1 MSIRSINN
9 FSLQTFRDYFAVS
22 GKDAQD
28 EPPGA
33 SMQATGG
40 NVISEFTEGST
51 VYRAHIFTGSGELT
65 ITEGSESGQYLI
77 VGGGG
82 AGGGGYYSGG
92 GGAGGYVT
100 NDPADPRYNSQPL
113 TLSPGPYSIVV
124 GGGGAPSG
132 GPAVHKN
139 PGNPSVAFGHTAY
152 GGGSGAGP
160 GVTGDPGGCGG
171 GGVYSNQAGGAGS
184 KITNTST
191 DAPPQGWPGGS
202 GTPGGGAGGGGTYL
216 SGISTAGIGITASTP
231 HVPIGN
237 GSRGGQGQPSSFS
250 GIATHYA
257 AGGSGGLVSGP
268 STDTFSDRASGIGGR
283 GALNHSPLTAAPQ
296 TEMAGVINTGSGGG
310 GTDQRATGYE
320 GSGAGASGVV
330 IVRYPIGTVS
340 TAKASGGVIS
350 YTPTHT
356 IHAFMQSG
364 NFVTPSTFSETVEY
378 VVIGG
383 GGAGGCVQGAGG
395 GAGGYR
401 TSTTPIGSSQT
412 CPITIGIGGISDLAY
427 EDTTVDTKARGSETT
442 FGAPAGNI
450 ISRGGGGG
458 GQYGGNAQ
466 DSGPSSGSGGGQ
478 SGGSAS
484 RGTGN
489 GSPFPGTI
497 GATPANGWG
506 HDGGGATKVG
516 NKGSGGGGAGGVGGD
531 ATGPASGTD
540 PAGNGGA
547 GIQVPTT
554 FRHPSVSLGT
564 GPTSPTVTG
573 GDTTGRYW
581 VAGGGGG
588 GGINDGVTGGFGGG
602 GGTTTI
608 GYAGGGNG
616 NNASGANPTP
626 TPYNGTPGVD
636 GTGGGG
642 GAASRSGTSNPG
654 PSRGGSGG
662 SGIVL
667 LAYPT

>member
-1 MSIRSINN
+1 MSLRSINN

-22 GKDAQD
+22 GKDAQN
-28 EPPGA
+28 EYVVT
-33 SMQATGG
+33 MKATGG

-65 ITEGSESGQYLI
+65 ITEGTGSGQYLI

-100 NDPADPRYNSQPL
+100 NDPSDPRYNSQ
-113 TLSPGPYSIVV
+113 TLSLEPGPYSIIV
-124 GGGGAPSG
+124 GAGGAPSG
-132 GPAVHKN
+132 APAAHKN
-139 PGNPSVAFGHTAY
+139 PGSPSVAFGHTAY
-152 GGGSGAGP
+152 GGGAGGQP
-160 GVTGDPGGCGG
+160 GSTGGDNGGCGG
-171 GGVYSNQAGGAGS
+171 GGVYSSGPPGAGS
-184 KITNTST
+184 KITGTAT
-191 DAPPQGWPGGS
+191 DSPPQGWPGGS

-231 HVPIGN
+231 HTVIGN

-257 AGGSGGLVSGP
+257 AGGSGGLVNGP
-268 STDTFSDRASGIGGR
+268 STTIFSDRASGIGGR

-310 GTDQRATGYE
+310 GTDRRATGYV

-364 NFVTPSTFSETVEY
+364 NFVTPSTFSESVEY

-383 GGAGGCVQGAGG
+383 GGAGGCTQGGGG

-401 TSTTPIGSSQT
+401 TSTTPITGSQT
-412 CPITIGIGGISDLAY
+412 CPITIGIGGIADLLY
-427 EDTTVDTKARGSETT
+427 QDTTIDDLARGSETT
-442 FGAPAGNI
+442 FGAPAGSI

-458 GQYGGNAQ
+458 AQYGGNGQ
-466 DSGPSSGSGGGQ
+466 DSGPSSGSGGGR
-478 SGGSAS
+478 SGGSGSA
-484 RGTGN
+484 GTGN
-489 GSPFPGTI
+489 GSSFPGTI
-497 GATPANGWG
+497 GASPANGWG
-506 HDGGGATKVG
+506 HNGGSSAG
-516 NKGSGGGGAGGVGGD
+516 NQGGGGGGAGSVGGD
-531 ATGPASGTD
+531 SPTTAG
-540 PAGNGGA
+540 GNGGE

-588 GGINDGVTGGFGGG
+588 SSIDDGGGGGYGGG

-616 NNASGANPTP
+616 NNVSDQNPTP
-626 TPYNGTPGVD
+626 EPYNGTPGVD

-642 GAASRSGTSNPG
+642 GGGGRSGTNNPG

>member
-22 GKDAQD
+22 GKDAQN
-28 EPPGA
+28 EPVDT
-33 SMQATGG
+33 MVATGG

-51 VYRAHIFTGSGELT
+51 VYKAHIFTGSGELT
-65 ITEGSESGQYLI
+65 IVEGSGSGQYLI

-82 AGGGGYYSGG
+82 AAGGGYYSGG

-113 TLSPGPYSIVV
+113 TLSPGPYTIVV
-124 GGGGAPSG
+124 GAGGAPSG
-132 GPAVHKN
+132 TAADHKN

-152 GGGSGAGP
+152 GGGAGGQPGSTSGEN
-160 GVTGDPGGCGG
+160 GGCGG
-171 GGVYSNQAGGAGS
+171 GGVYSSGPPGAGS
-184 KITNTST
+184 KITGSST

-216 SGISTAGIGITASTP
+216 DGDSTLGIGITASTP
-231 HVPIGN
+231 HAPVGT

-257 AGGSGGLVSGP
+257 AGGSGGLVNGP
-268 STDTFSDRASGIGGR
+268 GDAFSARASGIGGR
-283 GALNHSPLTAAPQ
+283 GALNHSPVTAVPQ
-296 TEMAGVINTGSGGG
+296 TEMAGIINTGSGGG
-310 GTDQRATGYE
+310 GSDRRATGYD
-320 GSGAGASGVV
+320 GAGAGASGVV
-330 IVRYPIGTVS
+330 IVRYQIGTVS

-364 NFVTPSTFSETVEY
+364 NFVTPGSFSETVEY

-401 TSTTPIGSSQT
+401 TGTTPIGSSQT
-412 CPITIGIGGISDLAY
+412 CPITIGIGGISDLLY
-427 EDTTVDTKARGSETT
+427 QDTTIDTKARGSETT
-442 FGAPAGNI
+442 LGAPAGNI

-458 GQYGGNAQ
+458 AQYGGNGQA
-466 DSGPSSGSGGGQ
+466 SGPSSGSGGGR
-478 SGGSAS
+478 SGGSGSA
-484 RGTGN
+484 GTGN
-489 GSPFPGTI
+489 GSSFPGTI
-497 GATPANGWG
+497 GASPANGWG
-506 HDGGGATKVG
+506 HNGGSSAG
-516 NKGSGGGGAGGVGGD
+516 NQGGGGDGAGSVGGTSPPSD
-531 ATGPASGTD
+531 G
-540 PAGNGGA
+540 GNGGA
-547 GIQVPTT
+547 GIQVPAT

-564 GPTSPTVTG
+564 GPTSPSVTG

-588 GGINDGVTGGFGGG
+588 SSLTDGGAGGYGGG

-616 NNASGANPTP
+616 NNVSDQNPTP

-642 GAASRSGTSNPG
+642 GGASRSGTSNPG
-654 PSRGGSGG
+654 PTRGGSGG

>member
-28 EPPGA
+28 EPVA
-33 SMQATGG
+33 AMVATGG

-65 ITEGSESGQYLI
+65 IIEGSKSGQYLI

-124 GGGGAPSG
+124 GAGGAPSG
-132 GPAVHKN
+132 GPADHKN

-160 GVTGDPGGCGG
+160 GVTGDSGGCGG

-231 HVPIGN
+231 HAPIGT

-257 AGGSGGLVSGP
+257 AGGSGGLVNGP
-268 STDTFSDRASGIGGR
+268 ADAFSDRASGIGGK
-283 GALNHSPLTAAPQ
+283 GALFHSPLTAVPQ
-296 TEMAGVINTGSGGG
+296 EDMAGVINTGSGGG
-310 GTDQRATGYE
+310 GTDQRASGYE

-401 TSTTPIGSSQT
+401 TSTTPIGASQT
-412 CPITIGIGGISDLAY
+412 CPITIGIGGISDLLY
-427 EDTTVDTKARGSETT
+427 EDTSIDLKARGSETT

-458 GQYGGNAQ
+458 AQYGGNGQ
-466 DSGPSSGSGGGQ
+466 DSGPSSGSGGGR
-478 SGGSAS
+478 SGGSGSA
-484 RGTGN
+484 GTGN
-489 GSPFPGTI
+489 GSSFPGTI
-497 GATPANGWG
+497 GASPANGWG
-506 HDGGGATKVG
+506 HNGGSSAG
-516 NKGSGGGGAGGVGGD
+516 NQGGGGGGAGSVGADSPTTAG
-531 ATGPASGTD
+531 
-540 PAGNGGA
+540 GNGGA

-588 GGINDGVTGGFGGG
+588 SSIDDGGAGGYGGG

-616 NNASGANPTP
+616 NNVSDTNPTP

>member
-22 GKDAQD
+22 GKDAEG

-33 SMQATGG
+33 AMQATGG

-51 VYRAHIFTGSGELT
+51 IYRAHIFTGSGELT
-65 ITEGSESGQYLI
+65 IVEGSELGQYLI

-124 GGGGAPSG
+124 GAGGAPSG

-160 GVTGDPGGCGG
+160 GFAGDPGGCGG
-171 GGVYSNQAGGAGS
+171 GGVYSTPAGGAGS

-191 DAPPQGWPGGS
+191 DAPPQGWPGGGGS
-202 GTPGGGAGGGGTYL
+202 PGGGAGGGGSYL

-231 HVPIGN
+231 HSTIGN

-268 STDTFSDRASGIGGR
+268 SVNTFSDRASGIGGR
-283 GALNHSPLTAAPQ
+283 GALNHSPVAGAPQ
-296 TEMAGVINTGSGGG
+296 TEMAGIINTGSGGG
-310 GTDQRATGYE
+310 GTDKRATGYE
-320 GSGAGASGVV
+320 GSGSGASGVV
-330 IVRYPIGTVS
+330 IVRYPIGSVQTE
-340 TAKASGGVIS
+340 KATGGNVS
-350 YTPTHT
+350 YTSTHT

-364 NFVTPSTFSETVEY
+364 TFTTPSTFSETVEY

-383 GGAGGCVQGAGG
+383 GGAGGCTQGGGG
-395 GAGGYR
+395 GAGGYL
-401 TSTTPIGSSQT
+401 TGSTPITGSQDCS
-412 CPITIGIGGISDLAY
+412 ITIGIGGIADLLL
-427 EDTTVDTKARGSETT
+427 EDTTIDAMARGSGTS
-442 FGAPAGNI
+442 FLAPAGTI
-450 ISRGGGGG
+450 TARGGGGG
-458 GQYGGNAQ
+458 AQYGGSGQ
-466 DSGPSSGSGGGQ
+466 DSGPSSGSGGGN
-478 SGGSAS
+478 SGGAGTA
-484 RGTGN
+484 GTGN

-497 GATPANGWG
+497 GASPANGWG
-506 HDGGGATKVG
+506 HSGGSSNSNQGG
-516 NKGSGGGGAGGVGGD
+516 GGGGAGGTGGNSP
-531 ATGPASGTD
+531 TT
-540 PAGNGGA
+540 AGGSGGA

-564 GPTSPTVTG
+564 GPTSPTVSG

-588 GGINDGVTGGFGGG
+588 SSIDDGGAGGYGGG
-602 GGTTTI
+602 GGTATI

-616 NNASGANPTP
+616 NNVSGTTPTP

-642 GAASRSGTSNPG
+642 GAGSRSGTSNPG

-662 SGIVL
+662 SGIIL

>member
-1 MSIRSINN
+1 MGIRSNN
-9 FSLQTFRDYFAVS
+9 PIRAFFDYRVETGSDAEPVS
-22 GKDAQD
+22 
-28 EPPGA
+28 PPIV
-33 SMQATGG
+33 ATGG
-40 NVISEFTEGST
+40 NVISEFVDGST
-51 VYRAHIFTGSGELT
+51 IYRAHIFTGSGDLNVV
-65 ITEGSESGQYLI
+65 EGSKDAQYLI

-100 NDPADPRYNSQPL
+100 NDPSDPRYNSQAL

-124 GGGGAPSG
+124 GAGGAPSG
-132 GPAVHKN
+132 TAAEHKN
-139 PGNPSVAFGHTAY
+139 PGTPSVAFGHTAY
-152 GGGSGAGP
+152 GGGAGGQP
-160 GVTGDPGGCGG
+160 GSTGGESGGCGG
-171 GGVYSNQAGGAGS
+171 GGVYSSGPPGAGS
-184 KITNTST
+184 KITGTAT
-191 DAPPQGWPGGS
+191 DAPPQGWPGGA

-231 HVPIGN
+231 HAPIGN

-257 AGGSGGLVSGP
+257 AGGSGGLVNGP

-283 GALNHSPLTAAPQ
+283 GALNHSPLTAAPHA
-296 TEMAGVINTGSGGG
+296 EMAGVMNTGSGGG
-310 GTDQRATGYE
+310 GTDRRATGYD
-320 GSGAGASGVV
+320 GSGSGASGVV
-330 IVRYPIGTVS
+330 IVRYSIGSVQN
-340 TAKASGGVIS
+340 AKATGGNVS
-350 YTPTHT
+350 FTPTHT

-378 VVIGG
+378 VVVGG
-383 GGAGGCVQGAGG
+383 GGAGGCTQGGGG

-401 TSTTPIGSSQT
+401 TGTTPIGASQT
-412 CPITIGIGGISDLAY
+412 CPITIGIGGIADLLY
-427 EDTTVDTKARGSETT
+427 EDTTVDASARGTETT
-442 FGAPAGNI
+442 FGAPAGSI

-458 GQYGGNAQ
+458 GQYGGAAGS
-466 DSGPSSGSGGGQ
+466 SGPGSGSGGGQ
-478 SGGSAS
+478 SGGSGA

-497 GATPANGWG
+497 GATPSSGWG
-506 HDGGGATKVG
+506 HDGGGDTKVG
-516 NKGSGGGGAGGVGGD
+516 NMGSGGGGAGSVGGD
-531 ATGPASGTD
+531 ATGPSSGTG
-540 PAGNGGA
+540 PAGDGGA

-554 FRHPSVSLGT
+554 FRHPSVSLGS

-588 GGINDGVTGGFGGG
+588 GSLNADGAGGYGGG
-602 GGTTTI
+602 GGSATV

-616 NNASGANPTP
+616 NNTVGTNPAP
-626 TPYNGTPGVD
+626 TPYNGTPGMD

-642 GAASRSGTSNPG
+642 GGGGRSGTSNPG

-662 SGIVL
+662 TGIVL